1 MIPVRWMAPET
12 LRYSCKMKFTVASDV
27 WAYGVTIWEVYTY
40 GELPYF
46 LLNNDEARRQILN
59 GLTLDIPEQCP
70 ESIKNVMKLS
80 WKFDPSRRCSFDEI
94 VAIIEESETD
104 ITVSLIRR
112 SEEDRNEETNGW
124 YTIILYSLLK
134 TFS

>member
-27 WAYGVTIWEVYTY
+27 WAYGVTIWEVFTF

-46 LLNNDEARRQILN
+46 LLSNDEARKQILN
-59 GLTLDIPEQCP
+59 GLTLEIPEQCP
-70 ESIKNVMKLS
+70 ESIKNVMRQC
-80 WKFDPSRRCSFDEI
+80 WKFDPSTRCSFDEI

-104 ITVSLIRR
+104 ITSSSI
-112 SEEDRNEETNGW
+112 ETCEVDSYGCYVFFF
-124 YTIILYSLLK
+124 YT
-134 TFS
+134 F